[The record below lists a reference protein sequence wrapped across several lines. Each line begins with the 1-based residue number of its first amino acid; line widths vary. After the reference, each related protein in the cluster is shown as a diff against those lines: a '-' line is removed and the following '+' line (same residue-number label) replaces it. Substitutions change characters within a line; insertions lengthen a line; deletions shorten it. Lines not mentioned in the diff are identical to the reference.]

1 MYLWA
6 NENHSH
12 FCQSVFESVFSVH
25 ILQYWEFVVDWHL
38 VSAVAGTT
46 SLALHV
52 LQSFG
57 SFVFSP
63 NLAGSTVFSLI
74 RFIHLCFTCY
84 TDSLPKGNMQLVKL
98 YLTSPP
104 SQLNEGRCKV
114 SWAQTVLLSLEFY
127 VFSWWQKM

>member
-38 VSAVAGTT
+38 ISAVAGTT

-57 SFVFSP
+57 SFF
-63 NLAGSTVFSLI
+63 F
-74 RFIHLCFTCY
+74 
-84 TDSLPKGNMQLVKL
+84 LVKSKLGWKHGVFIDSFHSFML
-98 YLTSPP
+98 YVLYRFSA
-104 SQLNEGRCKV
+104 EGKHATC
-114 SWAQTVLLSLEFY
+114 
-127 VFSWWQKM
+127 